1 MVASIVERPPARRA
15 VPEEVAMRGLCGAA
29 ALLCIALTARA
40 DPPTTVM
47 HIMREGEL
55 KFSPSKVV
63 PGASNSVLWG
73 SPAAAGQTY
82 IVRNRFSP
90 NTFSPPHF
98 HPETRYVTL
107 IKGTWWVGSGPK
119 FDKDA
124 TTPVPAGSVVVHHA
138 NQIHWDGAKDEEV
151 IVQIMGIGPSA
162 TIAVDEAG
170 RPKQ

>member
-1 MVASIVERPPARRA
+1 
-15 VPEEVAMRGLCGAA
+15 MRGLCGAA

-124 TTPVPAGSVVVHHA
+124 SREPDPLGRREGRGSDRADHGPRAERHHCGRRSRPAETMREMA
-138 NQIHWDGAKDEEV
+138 
-151 IVQIMGIGPSA
+151 
-162 TIAVDEAG
+162 
-170 RPKQ
+170 